1 MYTTQPPAI
10 RCIIILYAL
19 NFVDFTDSH
28 MSTSTHTHIHTHTHT
43 HTHTQTCNVTEPSL
57 TADTL
62 SSILD
67 SVQSLDDVGA
77 WLQIPLSKR
86 EELQRQYD
94 RRQLPRAYSTIF
106 LTEVPSPS
114 WSTVA
119 LALWENRELG
129 ALEIVQKSYL
139 TGELCMDTLL

>member
-1 MYTTQPPAI
+1 M
-10 RCIIILYAL
+10 
-19 NFVDFTDSH
+19 
-28 MSTSTHTHIHTHTHT
+28 
-43 HTHTQTCNVTEPSL
+43 

-129 ALEIVQKSYL
+129 ALEIVQKLYL
-139 TGELCMDTLL
+139 KYSWTVFMLLYFCFMLVHTLDTTIKIIDKFWCIAVGTRLGPLLVVIQLQGMENV